1 MKKFIAVFLLITTL
15 FSCLPVVISA
25 ESNGDED
32 VQVYTAS
39 VDPRLNNGS
48 SCSLDFYI
56 SSSGLALVTVDYS
69 GIPSTFQRVT
79 VKTYIQKKSFIFF
92 WNKIDI
98 GQADNI
104 WVDTSTALTG
114 SFTHQ
119 IQLGDTGTYRAVIEI
134 TFSGTGG
141 ADDVIEDKI
150 ERTYG

>member
-1 MKKFIAVFLLITTL
+1 MKKYIAAFLLITTL
-15 FSCLPVVISA
+15 FSCLPIVTSA
-25 ESNGDED
+25 EADGKEGKMEI
-32 VQVYTAS
+32 VS
-39 VDPRLNNGS
+39 VEPRLNNGS
-48 SCSLDFYI
+48 SCNLDFYI
-56 SSSGLALVTVDYS
+56 SSSGLVLVTIDYE

-98 GQADNI
+98 GQTDNI

-114 SFTHQ
+114 RFTHQ
-119 IQLGDTGTYRAVIEI
+119 IQLSDTGTYRAVIEI

-150 ERTYG
+150 ERKYS